1 MSMDV
6 LERIIA
12 SKRTELLTEKRQVPM
27 RRAIELASSAPPP
40 HSFGAALRTPGR
52 INVIAEVKRASP
64 SRGEIRR
71 SADPSAVARA
81 YARAGAA
88 AISVLTDERFFLGSP
103 QHLEQVRAAVPLPL
117 LRKDFLFDEY
127 QIYRSRAHGADAVLL
142 IARVLDPRLL
152 KTLLGVARSLHM
164 EALVEVHDED
174 ELGRALDCGATIVGV
189 NNRDLGN
196 LTVSID
202 TSLRLA
208 PLLPPTVLRV
218 SESGIEGRADID
230 RLRDAGYEAFL
241 VGERLM
247 REEDPG
253 AALTALLGGAA
264 G

>member
-1 MSMDV
+1 
-6 LERIIA
+6 
-12 SKRTELLTEKRQVPM
+12 
-27 RRAIELASSAPPP
+27 
-40 HSFGAALRTPGR
+40 
-52 INVIAEVKRASP
+52 
-64 SRGEIRR
+64 
-71 SADPSAVARA
+71 
-81 YARAGAA
+81 
-88 AISVLTDERFFLGSP
+88 
-103 QHLEQVRAAVPLPL
+103 
-117 LRKDFLFDEY
+117 
-127 QIYRSRAHGADAVLL
+127 L

-174 ELGRALDCGATIVGV
+174 ELGRALDCGATIIGV